1 MDGLMEAREA
11 LKAAATERGL
21 KFSYL
26 PFIVKATS
34 LALRRFPQLNAHVPP
49 DASEVVVK
57 GSHNIGVA
65 MDTPRG
71 LIVPNVKAVQE
82 RSLFDIAA
90 ELARLQA
97 LAAAGKLGEADL
109 SDGTFT

>member
-1 MDGLMEAREA
+1 MG
-11 LKAAATERGL
+11 
-21 KFSYL
+21 
-26 PFIVKATS
+26 V
-34 LALRRFPQLNAHVPP
+34 
-49 DASEVVVK
+49 DAKEVTQR

-71 LIVPNVKAVQE
+71 LIVPNVKGLQGL
-82 RSLFDIAA
+82 SIFGIAQ

-97 LAAAGKLGEADL
+97 LAAAGQLTEADL